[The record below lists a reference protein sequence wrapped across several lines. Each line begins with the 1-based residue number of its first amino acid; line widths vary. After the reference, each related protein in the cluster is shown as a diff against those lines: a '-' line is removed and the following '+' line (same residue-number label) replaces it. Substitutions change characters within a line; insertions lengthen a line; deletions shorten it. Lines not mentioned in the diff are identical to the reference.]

1 MYFATKENPAIPAVM
16 ADVPD
21 STGVLG
27 SGFTPP
33 IGGNGNANDPSNYP
47 AAYDTAWMYNSND
60 VDGVTNRP
68 IVKTMDQS
76 VIDTYN
82 AANPENSRFPS
93 GGAGVVFGPRG
104 FGTGVGY
111 ASGGHYIGVL
121 SPGLFGNGSTKI
133 VPPGSPFTAPWFG
146 MSGMYFPAT
155 RELADVIMSM
165 SGTYMSLGGYN
176 PSGARPIQLWA
187 PWSRF
192 HDGDWE
198 DQGTQKYISNT
209 GNRYV
214 IRTFYMYATPND
226 YVQDP
231 AVPVT
236 TTVLYR
242 NDLGDPGFLSL
253 IHI

>member
-1 MYFATKENPAIPAVM
+1 MTTSGMYFGTQSVDGTPAVTGI
-16 ADVPD
+16 VPD

-47 AAYDTAWMYNSND
+47 AAYDTSWMYNSDD

-68 IVKTMDQS
+68 IIKTMDQS
-76 VIDTYN
+76 VIDAYN
-82 AANPENSRFPS
+82 TAFPDDSRFPA

-121 SPGLFGNGSTKI
+121 SPGLFGNGSTKM
-133 VPPGSPFTAPWFG
+133 VPPGSPFGAPWFG
-146 MSGMYFPAT
+146 MGGLYFPAT
-155 RELADVIMSM
+155 PELAGVIMGM
-165 SGTYMSLGGYN
+165 TGTYQSLGGYN
-176 PSGARPIQLWA
+176 PSGARPVQLWA
-187 PWSRF
+187 PHSTF
-192 HDGDWE
+192 HDGQWD

-209 GNRYV
+209 GN
-214 IRTFYMYATPND
+214 
-226 YVQDP
+226 
-231 AVPVT
+231 
-236 TTVLYR
+236 
-242 NDLGDPGFLSL
+242 LSL